1 MRLLTFVLLLVA
13 QLAVAVPA
21 AESSSSSDFPQKAD
35 DYLKTELNLGRFAGS
50 VMVARSNQIVFMKGY
65 GWANRE
71 LDVAHAPNTKFRL
84 ASVTKQFTALCILI
98 LQEQG
103 KLSVEDPISK
113 FLPDSPKAWSKI
125 KIRHLLTH
133 TSGIPDYTKLPNYIS
148 TMMLPSPPEKM
159 MSRLRDKPL
168 EFEPGERFA
177 YSNSGYILLGY
188 IVEKASGQS
197 YEQFVQQF
205 VFKPLGMKDSG
216 CDRFETILSH
226 RATGY
231 TLHGDTWV
239 NSAYMDRTFPQ
250 GDGTLY
256 STVEDFF
263 RWYQCWREQKLVSAE
278 SWKAMTT
285 PVKDNYG
292 FGIFVA
298 QQFDQKLLWHDGG
311 DPGFVTAMWWFPSSD
326 IFVAAFA
333 NLESANSDEVACNL
347 VALLLDKPLLSR
359 PKAKTAIKLEASQ
372 LQPFVGRYRMVEK
385 PEIICAVTAS
395 GEQLFLQSTGA
406 PKFEL
411 LPESATNFFL
421 KAMPDIHLT
430 FWKDASGEVSHLV
443 SFYVG
448 HESGGHEGTRLKEGD
463 SGTNS
468 PAETATLS
476 AGNIVLG
483 KSAMASSEESANPA
497 QNGNDGKISTRWCAS
512 SGTIPQWWQVDL
524 GGAATITNARII
536 WEHSA
541 LYQYRIEASVNQT
554 NWTVAVDRTANTTP
568 AQTTSD
574 DFVAKGRYLRIVITG
589 SEEGCWA
596 SFYEFQAF
604 GSGDSRN

>member
-1 MRLLTFVLLLVA
+1 MRLLIVLLLFTA
-13 QLAVAVPA
+13 QLAVAAPTTEPA
-21 AESSSSSDFPQKAD
+21 SLDFPQKAD
-35 DYLKTELNLGRFAGS
+35 DYLQTELKAERFAGS

-65 GWANRE
+65 GLANRE
-71 LDVAHAPNTKFRL
+71 LDVTNAPNTKFRL
-84 ASVTKQFTALCILI
+84 ASLTKQFTALCILM

-103 KLSVEDPISK
+103 KLSVEDPISR
-113 FLPDSPKAWSKI
+113 FLPDCPSTWSKI

-133 TSGIPDYTKLPNYIS
+133 TSGIPDYTKFPDYIS

-159 MSRLRDKPL
+159 MNLLRDKPL

-177 YSNSGYILLGY
+177 YSNSDYILLGY

-278 SWKAMTT
+278 SWKTMTT
-285 PVKDNYG
+285 PEKDNYG

-372 LQPFVGRYRMVEK
+372 LEPFVGRYEFVEN
-385 PEIICAVTAS
+385 PAIITTVTAS
-395 GEQLFLQSTGA
+395 GDRLFLQTA
-406 PKFEL
+406 DRPKLEV
-411 LPESATNFFL
+411 LPESETNFCL
-421 KAMPDIHLT
+421 KVQPAIQVT
-430 FWKDASGEVSHLV
+430 FWKDASGKVSRLVSHLNG
-443 SFYVG
+443 VG
-448 HESGGHEGTRLKEGD
+448 HEAKRLNESD
-463 SGTNS
+463 SGKKS
-468 PAETATLS
+468 PPATVTVS
-476 AGNIVLG
+476 DSDIALG
-483 KSAMASSEESANPA
+483 KPALASSEERVNPA
-497 QNGNDGKISTRWCAS
+497 QNANDGKIETRWCAS
-512 SGTIPQWWQVDL
+512 SGAVPQWWQVDL
-524 GGAATITNARII
+524 GTIAAITNTQKI
-536 WEHSA
+536 WEHCA
-541 LYQYRIEASVNQT
+541 VYKYRIEVSSNQID
-554 NWTVAVDRTANTTP
+554 WTMVADKTADTIP
-568 AQTTSD
+568 AQASSD
-574 DFVAKGRYLRIVITG
+574 GFSAQGRYVRIMITG
-589 SEEGCWA
+589 VEEGCWA
-596 SFYEFQAF
+596 SFFEFQVF
-604 GSGDSRN
+604 GSTDSKK

>member
-1 MRLLTFVLLLVA
+1 MRLLTLLLLFAA
-13 QLAVAVPA
+13 QLAGA
-21 AESSSSSDFPQKAD
+21 ALTNEALATADFAQKAD
-35 DYLKTELNLGRFAGS
+35 DYLKTELNGERFAGS

-65 GWANRE
+65 GLANRE
-71 LDVAHAPNTKFRL
+71 LEVTNAPDTKFQL

-103 KLSVEDPISK
+103 KLSVEDPVSK
-113 FLPDSPKAWSKI
+113 YLTNCPDAWSKI
-125 KIRHLLTH
+125 TIRHLLTH
-133 TSGIPDYTKLPNYIS
+133 TSGIPDYAKFPDYIS

-159 MSRLRDKPL
+159 MNRLRDKPL

-285 PVKDNYG
+285 PAKDNYG

-333 NLESANSDEVACNL
+333 NLESAHSDEVACNL

-372 LQPFVGRYRMVEK
+372 LEPLVGRYEFVEN
-385 PEIICAVTAS
+385 PAIITTVTAS
-395 GEQLFLQSTGA
+395 RDRLFIQTA
-406 PKFEL
+406 DQPKLEV
-411 LPESATNFFL
+411 LPESETNFWL
-421 KAMPDIHLT
+421 KDLPAIQVT
-430 FWKDASGEVSHLV
+430 FWKDASGKVSHLV
-443 SFYVG
+443 SRLNGVG
-448 HESGGHEGTRLKEGD
+448 HEAKRL
-463 SGTNS
+463 N
-468 PAETATLS
+468 
-476 AGNIVLG
+476 
-483 KSAMASSEESANPA
+483 ES
-497 QNGNDGKISTRWCAS
+497 
-512 SGTIPQWWQVDL
+512 
-524 GGAATITNARII
+524 
-536 WEHSA
+536 
-541 LYQYRIEASVNQT
+541 
-554 NWTVAVDRTANTTP
+554 
-568 AQTTSD
+568 
-574 DFVAKGRYLRIVITG
+574 DFSAKGK
-589 SEEGCWA
+589 
-596 SFYEFQAF
+596 
-604 GSGDSRN
+604 